1 MAAVVVPEAG
11 AFFAIHAG
19 RLPASFAGSD
29 CSPMLPASTSRPRI
43 VVLDGHTLNP
53 GDLDWRAVGA
63 LGELTVHMR
72 SEDTEIIARAAGAE
86 ILLTNKTQITA
97 GTITALPVLRFIG
110 VLATGFNVVDTAA
123 AGARGIP
130 VCNVPGYGT
139 ASVAQ
144 HVFALLLELTQR
156 TGHHAQTVSDG
167 RWSACPDFCYWDF
180 PLVELA
186 GRTLG
191 IVGCGSIGE
200 AVARIGIAFGMK
212 VIASARRPRS
222 IDGVEFVSTEEIFRR
237 ADVVS
242 LHCPLT
248 DETRGAV
255 NSARIAMMKPSAF
268 LINTGRGPLVAEQD
282 LADAL
287 NAGRIAGAA
296 LDVLSTE
303 PPPVGN
309 PLFTAKNCIITPHIA
324 WATHAS
330 RARLMDIVAGNI
342 RAFLAGTPQ
351 NVVNGAG

>member
-1 MAAVVVPEAG
+1 MPET
-11 AFFAIHAG
+11 
-19 RLPASFAGSD
+19 
-29 CSPMLPASTSRPRI
+29 STHRPRI

-53 GDLDWRAVGA
+53 GDLDWRSVEA
-63 LGELTVHMR
+63 LGDLTVHVR
-72 SEDTEIIARAAGAE
+72 SEDAEIIPRAAGAE
-86 ILLTNKTQITA
+86 ILLTNKTPVTA
-97 GTITALPVLRFIG
+97 ETIAALPALRCIG
-110 VLATGFNVVDTAA
+110 VLATGTNVVDTAA
-123 AGARGIP
+123 AAARGIP

-156 TGHHAQTVSDG
+156 TGHHGQTVRDG

-200 AVARIGIAFGMK
+200 AVARIGLAFGMK
-212 VIASARRPRS
+212 IIASARRPRS
-222 IDGVEFVSTEEIFRR
+222 ADGVEFLETGEIFRR
-237 ADVVS
+237 ADVVT

-248 DETRGAV
+248 EETRGLV
-255 NSARIAMMKPSAF
+255 NAARIATMKPGAF
-268 LINTGRGPLVAEQD
+268 LINTGRGPLVVEQD

-303 PPPVGN
+303 PPPAGN
-309 PLFTAKNCIITPHIA
+309 PLFTASNCIITPHIA

-330 RARLMDIVAGNI
+330 RARLMETVAENI

-351 NVVNGAG
+351 NVVNAPM